1 MALVMRMGQVNLKL
15 NKFLDSRKITRY
27 KLSEDT
33 GIRYDTIDK
42 YYKNKLQRYDSFILS
57 KICSALECDICDI
70 IEYK

>member
-1 MALVMRMGQVNLKL
+1 MILVMSMKQVKLAL
-15 NKFLDSRKITRY
+15 NKYLDSHKITRY

-57 KICSALECDICDI
+57 KICAALDCDVCDI